1 MTTYLQGVNSTNYSE
16 GVDYIHDVTYIGLF
30 TITSLWISLFINLIY
45 SKLKYF
51 SKFLPFTVIL
61 LLIGT
66 FLGFVYKYNFFG
78 NENNWTS
85 PLGES
90 IYNWINLDPHILL
103 HIFIPPLIFES
114 ASTIDHH
121 TFMHS
126 FSQSFILA
134 VPGVIIN
141 ILLIS
146 LFTSA
151 IEGSWPIFTSL
162 TFGSILAATDP
173 VAVVSLL
180 KDIGAPKQL
189 GTLIEGESLLNDGVA
204 FVFFTIFNNISN
216 GLIQFN
222 FLYVIYQLF
231 YTSIVGSLIGYILG
245 TCALNFI
252 SNFYNNSIIVITS
265 SIAGCWGCF
274 YISESIHVSG
284 VLALVNFGLQFSQS
298 LKTTVSLEVQE
309 NMHTAWEIL
318 GYMANTIVFIYS
330 GVVISNFA
338 QFSNFSS
345 WLNLLYLYISLQII
359 RTLSIGILYKCIK
372 NDGYGLNFREFI
384 ILSWSGLRGAVG
396 LILGLIII
404 NDQNNIFSNQ
414 IMFYITGIVFLS
426 MIINATT
433 TKYIVECLGL
443 NLSSASS
450 EKMYNNI
457 VNNLQEFIT
466 HEFETSKNN
475 RNYIGADFDLVYT
488 KLPLNIP
495 KYSTKDINLSLE
507 IEKLTNHI
515 NCNETNNFLLTELR
529 RKYLTFMRINTM
541 YIYDKKTHEKS
552 SVFQHIEHSI
562 DVVEDYIY
570 NPESN
575 NLNLHFFK
583 IVDKYCNYDN
593 IINSVNYLG
602 LLPNCISKI
611 LKFWFLQRKI
621 SFAFDL
627 STKLIT
633 IITKT
638 NQSFENYVINE
649 LCKYG
654 TIPKIIEL
662 KNEVIND
669 VSELT
674 NFLYDFNSTLS
685 NLNIVKNI
693 KTQFVLDDIIKK
705 SHNFIHSKL
714 HFGEINQKE
723 HDKIKEHLK
732 FYNLNKCF
740 QGLSITKNK
749 YNLSLFDSIDKQS
762 LNQIYNNI
770 TEEIYQPGDIII
782 NENSE
787 LMFIFIIAQG
797 EVNKI
802 KTKITNQ
809 QASAKKIQ
817 KFVRHKLNLI
827 TNLNYNRGFIRK
839 FSSNNDNINYE
850 KETLYQNDIIN
861 ENCLHISSTL
871 SVVYKIDKHIILNL
885 CQSNENLKELFK
897 L

>member
-1 MTTYLQGVNSTNYSE
+1 MSNYLQSVNLTSYSE
-16 GVDYIHDVTYIGLF
+16 NINDVTIIGLF
-30 TITSLWISLFINLIY
+30 TITSMWISLFLNVFY
-45 SKLKYF
+45 SKFKCF
-51 SKFLPFTVIL
+51 SNFIPFTVNL
-61 LLIGT
+61 LL
-66 FLGFVYKYNFFG
+66 LGILSGLLYKYDFFG
-78 NENNWTS
+78 KENNWSS
-85 PLGES
+85 PLGDS

-121 TFMHS
+121 IFMHS

-146 LFTSA
+146 LFTNA

-204 FVFFTIFNNISN
+204 FVFFTIFNHISN
-216 GLIQFN
+216 GLIKFN
-222 FLYVIYQLF
+222 ILYVIYQLF

-245 TCALNFI
+245 LFCMSFI
-252 SNFYNNSIIVITS
+252 SNFYNNSITVITA

-274 YISESIHVSG
+274 YISESLHVSG
-284 VLALVNFGLQFSQS
+284 VLALVNFGLQFSKS

-309 NMHTAWEIL
+309 NMHIAWEIL

-330 GVVISNFA
+330 GIVISNFV
-338 QFSNFSS
+338 QFSDLSA
-345 WLNLLYLYISLQII
+345 WINLLYLYISLQII
-359 RTLSIGILYKCIK
+359 RTLSIGILYKCLK

-396 LILGLIII
+396 LILGLIIVNDEI
-404 NDQNNIFSNQ
+404 NVFSDK

-433 TKYIVECLGL
+433 TKYIVECLKL

-457 VNNLQEFIT
+457 VDHLKEFIT
-466 HEFETSKNN
+466 NEFESSKNN
-475 RNYIGADFDLVYT
+475 LNYVGADFDLIYS

-495 KYSTKDINLSLE
+495 KYSIEDINLSSE

-515 NCNETNNFLLTELR
+515 NCNEIEINNFLLTELR
-529 RKYLTFMRINTM
+529 RKYLTFMRINTL
-541 YIYDKKTHEKS
+541 YIYDKKTHERS

-575 NLNLHFFK
+575 NLNLHFLK
-583 IVDKYCNYDN
+583 IVHKYCNYDN

-638 NQSFENYVINE
+638 NQSFENYVSNE

-662 KNEVIND
+662 KNDVIND
-669 VSELT
+669 ISELT
-674 NFLYDFNSTLS
+674 YFLYDFNSTLS

-723 HDKIKEHLK
+723 HDKIKEHLQ
-732 FYNLNKCF
+732 FYNLNKCL
-740 QGLSITKNK
+740 QGLSITKDK
-749 YNLSLFDSIDKQS
+749 YNLSLFDSIDKRS
-762 LNQIYNNI
+762 LHEIYNNI
-770 TEEIYQPGDIII
+770 TEDIYQPGDIIV
-782 NENSE
+782 NENTE
-787 LMFIFIIAQG
+787 LTYIYIIAQG

-802 KTKITNQ
+802 KTKMTNQ
-809 QASAKKIQ
+809 QVSAKKIQ

-827 TNLNYNRGFIRK
+827 TNLNYNRGCIRK

-871 SVVYKIDKHIILNL
+871 SVVYKLDKQIILNL